1 MDDSRP
7 FILLYVEN
15 RKSIRSICIAA
26 RQPTLTMTPRPPLPP
41 FTEESAI
48 QRVQAAEDAW
58 NSPEFDENGY
68 MAKRY
73 ASINDQP
80 INETERKL
88 HWNRA

>member
-15 RKSIRSICIAA
+15 RKTVRSICIAA
-26 RQPTLTMTPRPPLPP
+26 HPPLSMTPRPPLPP
-41 FTEESAI
+41 FTQESAT
-48 QRVQAAEDAW
+48 RKVQAAEDAW
-58 NSPEFDENGY
+58 NSPEFDEHGY

-80 INETERKL
+80 INEADRKL
-88 HWNRA
+88 RWNRA